1 MQSQYDVVIV
11 GAGHGGAQAAIALRA
26 AKFAGSIAMIGD
38 EPEPPYERPPL
49 SKDYL
54 SGDKPFERILIRP
67 AGFWDERQVA
77 MRLGRRVISVDAAA
91 QTVTTD
97 DGASIG
103 YGQLIWATGGS
114 PRRLTCSG
122 HDLAGV
128 HAVRTRADVDRMI
141 VELPGVSRVA
151 VIGGGYIGL
160 EAAAVLAK
168 FGKQV
173 TVLEALPRVLARV
186 AGEPLSRFYEAE
198 HRAHGVDVQLGVT
211 VTCIAEA
218 GGKAC
223 GVTLADGE
231 TVPAEMVIVGIG
243 IVPAVQP
250 LLDAGA
256 AGGNGVDVDAIAARR
271 AGVEQ
276 RLDRGDDADADDH
289 HLRRHRLAVGE
300 RDAARLAPRLSDTGD
315 GDAELYVDAMR
326 AMLRLVEARQRLAGD
341 AREHAWQRFE
351 HGDLLA
357 ELGEHRRRLQ
367 PDIAAAD
374 HRDAADAGQFHDH
387 PVDIGAGAH
396 RMHAGEVVARAG
408 QPPRTAAGR
417 PDQLA
422 IADRRAI
429 VGGDGLRRGIDGDD
443 AAAEPHR
450 HLPLV
455 PEAGRADQDALER
468 LVAGQIVLGQRRTFV
483 GRFGLVA
490 DHRDAAG
497 EFGGAQ
503 RDRRLRATMAGTDD
517 DDVILGLHAH
527 ILRFCPSCPRRRC
540 RETPALSRNHK
551 ARSSGGRDRRAAR
564 ALPAGR
570 HAGRSRGAGR
580 CGRTDRSASRCPR
593 RRGRARRRR

>member
-77 MRLGRRVISVDAAA
+77 MRLGRRVVSVDAAA

-141 VELPGVSRVA
+141 AELPGVSRVA

-198 HRAHGVDVQLGVT
+198 HRAHGVDVRLGVT
-211 VTCIAEA
+211 VACIAEA
-218 GGKAC
+218 VGRAC

-256 AGGNGVDVDAIAARR
+256 AGGNGVDVDAQCRTSLPHVFAIGDCATHANEFADGARIRLESVQNANDQANVVAKAIAGAPIDYH
-271 AGVEQ
+271 AIPWFWSNQ
-276 RLDRGDDADADDH
+276 YDLRLQTVGLSTGYDDIVVRGDIASRSFSLIY
-289 HLRRHRLAVGE
+289 LRGGRVIALDCVNATRDYAQGRALVLAGAAP
-300 RDAARLAPRLSDTGD
+300 DAARLA
-315 GDAELYVDAMR
+315 DASTPLKAI
-326 AMLRLVEARQRLAGD
+326 LAD
-341 AREHAWQRFE
+341 
-351 HGDLLA
+351 
-357 ELGEHRRRLQ
+357 
-367 PDIAAAD
+367 
-374 HRDAADAGQFHDH
+374 
-387 PVDIGAGAH
+387 
-396 RMHAGEVVARAG
+396 
-408 QPPRTAAGR
+408 
-417 PDQLA
+417 
-422 IADRRAI
+422 
-429 VGGDGLRRGIDGDD
+429 
-443 AAAEPHR
+443 
-450 HLPLV
+450 
-455 PEAGRADQDALER
+455 
-468 LVAGQIVLGQRRTFV
+468 
-483 GRFGLVA
+483 
-490 DHRDAAG
+490 
-497 EFGGAQ
+497 
-503 RDRRLRATMAGTDD
+503 
-517 DDVILGLHAH
+517 
-527 ILRFCPSCPRRRC
+527 
-540 RETPALSRNHK
+540 
-551 ARSSGGRDRRAAR
+551 
-564 ALPAGR
+564 
-570 HAGRSRGAGR
+570 
-580 CGRTDRSASRCPR
+580 
-593 RRGRARRRR
+593 